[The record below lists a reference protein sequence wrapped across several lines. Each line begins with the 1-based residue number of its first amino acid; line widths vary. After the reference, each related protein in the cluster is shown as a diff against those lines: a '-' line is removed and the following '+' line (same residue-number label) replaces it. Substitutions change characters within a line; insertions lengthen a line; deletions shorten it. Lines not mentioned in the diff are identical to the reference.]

1 MVYVQNIRK
10 NIRGNFFEKLLL
22 PIRTGKL
29 ILFATGNDFQ
39 HFLWFFEYEN
49 I

>member
-10 NIRGNFFEKLLL
+10 NIHGNFSVKLLL
-22 PIRTGKL
+22 PTRTGKL
-29 ILFATGNDFQ
+29 ILFVTGNDFQ
-39 HFLWFFEYEN
+39 HFFMVFEYEN